1 MNVKRLFCCEWFWIC
16 LVKCWGGVA
25 LNGLGWELVEK
36 VGCVEDVRVKKFDKM
51 KMKVVRCVGKVWV

>member
-1 MNVKRLFCCEWFWIC
+1 M
-16 LVKCWGGVA
+16 KCWGGVA